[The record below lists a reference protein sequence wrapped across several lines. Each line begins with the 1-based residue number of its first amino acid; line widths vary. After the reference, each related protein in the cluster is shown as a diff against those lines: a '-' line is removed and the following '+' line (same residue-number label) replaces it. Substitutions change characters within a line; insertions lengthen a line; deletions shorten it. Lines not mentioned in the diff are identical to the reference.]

1 MMKIPRTL
9 CAAAVS
15 AGAALSAPIASAADL
30 NTLQVLNQSEF
41 RLLSKDLGAALSY
54 KPLLPAAALGITGFD
69 IGVAV
74 TATALKSVVQLER
87 ATNNTDL
94 PDTVP
99 LPSLRA
105 HKGLPFNID
114 LGVTYTA
121 LPTTNIKVVGGELR
135 WAVLPGSVALP
146 AVAVRASLT
155 KLTGVDQL
163 KLDTQGL
170 DISVSKGFA
179 IATPYIGAGIV
190 RVKSTPQGVPTLR
203 EESFSQSKVFGGL
216 NLNFGLVNLAL
227 EADTTDSRTSYGIK
241 FGFRF

>member
-1 MMKIPRTL
+1 MKISRPA
-9 CAAAVS
+9 CAAAWV
-15 AGAALSAPIASAADL
+15 GAAMAAPSAWAGDL
-30 NTLQVLNQSEF
+30 NSLQLLTQSEF
-41 RLLSKDLGAALSY
+41 RLLSQDLGAALSY
-54 KPLLPAAALGITGFD
+54 KPLLPSAALGITGFD
-69 IGVAV
+69 IGAAV
-74 TATALKSVVQLER
+74 TVTALKSVVQLER

-94 PDTVP
+94 PESVP
-99 LPSLRA
+99 VPSLRA

-114 LGVTYTA
+114 LGVVYSA
-121 LPTTNIKVVGGELR
+121 LPSTNIKVVGGELR
-135 WAVLPGSVALP
+135 WAILPGSVALP

-190 RVKSTPQGVPTLR
+190 RVKSTPQGVPALR
-203 EESFSQSKVFGGL
+203 AESFSQSKVFGGL